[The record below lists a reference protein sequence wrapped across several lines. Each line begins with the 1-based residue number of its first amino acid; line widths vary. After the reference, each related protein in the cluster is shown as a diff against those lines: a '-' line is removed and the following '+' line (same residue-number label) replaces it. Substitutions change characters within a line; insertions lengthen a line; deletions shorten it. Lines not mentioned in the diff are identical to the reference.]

1 MFNEAGLAAILQ
13 FGALGLLGI
22 FMYFS
27 YQSYKNQ
34 IDFQQRITIRI
45 IEVIEKNTTAHQQA
59 TSESKAICKGIEDNR
74 TMEKEEHK
82 ALMAEHKILME
93 DHRHITKKLAV

>member
-13 FGALGLLGI
+13 FGALGLLGV
-22 FMYFS
+22 FMYQFS
-27 YQSYKNQ
+27 QSYKSQTEFQHRMMSQ
-34 IDFQQRITIRI
+34 IVHIVQENTDAQR
-45 IEVIEKNTTAHQQA
+45 QA
-59 TSESKAICKGIEDNR
+59 ATKSEAICKGIEDNR